1 MLLTQLLAVVIIVGL
16 VTLTILAFIEPG
28 PLDRRS
34 RTRRGQRPPQPGQEP
49 EVPAAGEEAGR
60 QPE

>member
-16 VTLTILAFIEPG
+16 ITLTILAFIEPG

-34 RTRRGQRPPQPGQEP
+34 RNRRGQRPPQPGQEP
-49 EVPAAGEEAGR
+49 VEPPPDAEPLNR
-60 QPE
+60 PE

>member
-16 VTLTILAFIEPG
+16 ITLTILAFIEPG

-34 RTRRGQRPPQPGQEP
+34 RNRRGQRPPLPEQESQEP
-49 EVPAAGEEAGR
+49 A
-60 QPE
+60 PEPDPTRPPD